1 MDKRPKL
8 ETPPGVTVREF
19 ATGSRIQIAF
29 TFEGRECR
37 EMLPAGPVNK
47 SSIQRAA
54 VLREDI
60 RAKIK
65 AGDFDYAEHF
75 PESPRAGVSRKKA
88 GLMRALLQKQLE
100 TYERQVQ
107 NGQLSP
113 STYNGYAKVIN
124 GERMKHWHE
133 VQASDVTP
141 SMLREWITEMD
152 CTSKAIRNML
162 IPLRSVFEDA
172 LNDGLIEFDPFERIA
187 LTKLIRQTSRAS
199 DYVVQPFTRAEREA
213 ILVACREDE
222 RPMLQFWF
230 NSGLRPGE
238 LQALLWEHIDFDKK
252 IARIAL
258 NQVAGVVKAP
268 KTEAGKR
275 DVELNAEAVEALKQ
289 QRSVSQARGARVWL
303 NPRTLKPWTTDAQIR
318 KTLWLPV
325 MERAGIEYR
334 NPYQIRH
341 TYASTL
347 LTAGANPWYVAQQLG
362 HEDVEMVF
370 RTYGKFIGEDYQ
382 KPKAE
387 LRLVS
392 GS

>member
-1 MDKRPKL
+1 
-8 ETPPGVTVREF
+8 
-19 ATGSRIQIAF
+19 
-29 TFEGRECR
+29 
-37 EMLPAGPVNK
+37 MLPAGPVNK

-141 SMLREWITEMD
+141 SMPREWITEMN

-187 LTKLIRQTSRAS
+187 LTKLIHKTSRAS

-238 LQALLWEHIDFDKK
+238 LQALQWEHIDFDKK
-252 IARIAL
+252 IARIVL

-382 KPKAE
+382 KPRAE

>member
-1 MDKRPKL
+1 
-8 ETPPGVTVREF
+8 
-19 ATGSRIQIAF
+19 
-29 TFEGRECR
+29 
-37 EMLPAGPVNK
+37 MLPAGPVNK

-238 LQALLWEHIDFDKK
+238 LQALQWEHIDFDKK
-252 IARIAL
+252 IARIVL

-289 QRSVSQARGARVWL
+289 QRSVSQARGTRVWL

-382 KPKAE
+382 KPRAE

>member
-29 TFEGRECR
+29 TYEGRECR

-60 RAKIK
+60 RTKIK

-75 PESPRAGVSRKKA
+75 PDSPRAGVSRKKA

-124 GERMKHWHE
+124 GERMKQWHE

-172 LNDGLIEFDPFERIA
+172 LNDGLIEFNPFERVA

-213 ILVACREDE
+213 ILAACREDE

-238 LQALLWEHIDFDKK
+238 LQALQWDHVDFDKK
-252 IARIAL
+252 IARIVL

-289 QRSVSQARGARVWL
+289 QRAVSQARGARVWL

-325 MERAGIEYR
+325 IERAGIEYR

-387 LRLVS
+387 LRLVN

>member
-29 TFEGRECR
+29 TYEGRECR

-75 PESPRAGVSRKKA
+75 PDSPRAGVSRKKA

-199 DYVVQPFTRAEREA
+199 DYVVQPFTRSEREA
-213 ILVACREDE
+213 ILAACREDE

-238 LQALLWEHIDFDKK
+238 LQALQWDHIDFDKK
-252 IARIAL
+252 IARIVL

-382 KPKAE
+382 KPRAE

>member
-29 TFEGRECR
+29 TYEGRECR
-37 EMLPAGPVNK
+37 EMLPVGPVNK

-65 AGDFDYAEHF
+65 SGDFDYAEHF
-75 PESPRAGVSRKKA
+75 PDSPRAGVSRKKA

-238 LQALLWEHIDFDKK
+238 LQALQWEHIDFDKK
-252 IARIAL
+252 IARIVL

-382 KPKAE
+382 KPRAE